1 MIKPLFMSNINRIG
15 TLLILISVCFTS
27 CNKDNPGGKDPSST
41 DCPENVIKY
50 RTMDLSVT
58 TPHKAI
64 GELVSNEYKDGWGRM
79 EFAQPVTS
87 IPAAAFYENTNLVSI
102 ELSNKVTSIGG
113 DSFKGCSNLISAT
126 TGNGITSIG
135 ERAFEGC
142 SSLKEF
148 AIADGVSEIQYA
160 TFTGCKALETVYVGQ
175 NVKVIDNASFYNCA
189 NITKVYTKNLKN
201 WCEGGFMKAIS
212 AYSYGKADLYVDNK
226 LLDDIIVPE
235 GVSVIHDGSFM
246 GLKRIKTVSLPETVT
261 YIMSYAFDGCEG
273 LEKINFPASLEGIGH
288 HAFTSCTN
296 LERVDIT
303 SLEHWCSIS
312 FFEDDDSY
320 SYVSNY
326 PFQYSKEGH
335 LFLSGKEITDIVIP
349 ASCTVVGDYAFWK
362 LKSIKSVKIH
372 DSITRIGLLAFKNCA
387 SLESLIIPDSVKL
400 IDSGAFS
407 YSGIADVTLGK
418 NVNHIGYE
426 AFRGC
431 ANLRKVTLTANT
443 PPVLYSYDNL
453 NPFSECSAL
462 ESIIVP
468 KGTLS
473 VYQNASGWSQ
483 YSALMKEAE

>member
-1 MIKPLFMSNINRIG
+1 MITRLLMRNINKISA
-15 TLLILISVCFTS
+15 LLILISVYFAS
-27 CNKDNPGGKDPSST
+27 CNKDNPGGIDPSSS

-64 GELVSNEYKDGWGRM
+64 GELVSNEYKNGWGRM

-113 DSFKGCSNLISAT
+113 DAFKGCSNLISAT

-175 NVKVIDNASFYNCA
+175 NVKVIDDASFYNCA

-201 WCEGGFMKAIS
+201 WCEGGFMRAFS
-212 AYSYGKADLYVDNK
+212 AYSYGKVDLYVDNK
-226 LLDDIIVPE
+226 LLVDLVVPD
-235 GVSVIHDGSFM
+235 GVSAIADHSFV
-246 GLKRIKTVSLPETVT
+246 GLKRIKTVSLPETVN
-261 YIMSYAFDGCEG
+261 YILYYAFEDCEG
-273 LEKINFPASLEGIGH
+273 LEKINFPASLKGIGH
-288 HAFTSCTN
+288 HAFMGCTN
-296 LERVDIT
+296 LTRVDIA
-303 SLEHWCSIS
+303 SLEHWCSIA
-312 FFEDDDSY
+312 FYEDEDSY
-320 SYVSNY
+320 SYITNY

-335 LFLSGKEITDIVIP
+335 LFQSGKEITDIAIP
-349 ASCTVVGDYAFWK
+349 ASCTVVGDYTFWK
-362 LKSIKSVKIH
+362 LKSIKSVKFH
-372 DSITRIGLLAFKNCA
+372 DSVTKIGLWAFMNCA
-387 SLESLIIPDSVKL
+387 SLESLVIPDSVTL

-418 NVNHIGYE
+418 NMNRIGYE

-443 PPVLYSYDNL
+443 PPVLYSRDNL
-453 NPFSECSAL
+453 NPFSECSSL

-468 KGTLS
+468 KGSLS
-473 VYQNASGWSQ
+473 VYQNTSGWSQ